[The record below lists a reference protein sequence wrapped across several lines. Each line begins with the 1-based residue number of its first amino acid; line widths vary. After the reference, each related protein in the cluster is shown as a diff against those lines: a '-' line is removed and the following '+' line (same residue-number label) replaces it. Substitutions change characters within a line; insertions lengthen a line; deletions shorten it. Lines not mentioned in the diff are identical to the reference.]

1 VIDEKG
7 EFTMAIDVVW
17 YPPIDQQAYDAMRE
31 KVLQASL
38 ANGQQF
44 HAAGEANGRWC
55 IIEVWESRDGL
66 ERFIREDLA
75 PAFGIVEPGHGELP
89 LPELIFDVH
98 AR

>member
-1 VIDEKG
+1 MTIG
-7 EFTMAIDVVW
+7 VVW

-31 KVLQASL
+31 RVLQASL

-44 HAAGEANGRWC
+44 HAAGESDGRWC

-75 PAFGIVEPGHGELP
+75 PAFASVDHGELP
-89 LPELIFDVH
+89 RPELIFDVH
-98 AR
+98 AQ